1 MSRHGY
7 QDDCDDLWSHI
18 RYRGQVASAI
28 RGMRGQRLLRDM
40 VAALDA
46 MPVKRLVAKVLEEDG
61 EVCALGAVA
70 RHRGVD
76 VSHIDVDYVD
86 DDGDVPFLTAKA
98 LDIAEQLAREVSYEN
113 DELYD
118 ATPEARW
125 QRMRDWAAR
134 QIVASPDE
142 LLEQDEEDGTQP

>member
-7 QDDCDDLWSHI
+7 TDDDYGDHHPWQLI

-28 RGMRGQRLLRDM
+28 RGKRGQRLLRDM

-46 MPVKRLVAKVLEEDG
+46 MPNKRLVAKALEEDG

-76 VSHIDVDYVD
+76 VSHIDMDYVD
-86 DDGDVPFLTAKA
+86 DEGDVPFLTAKA
-98 LDIAEQLAREVSYEN
+98 LDIAEQLASEVAYEN
-113 DELYD
+113 DD
-118 ATPEARW
+118 ACVATPEARW
-125 QRMRDWAAR
+125 QWMRDWAAR
-134 QIVASPDE
+134 QIVVSPDE
-142 LLEQDEEDGTQP
+142 LLDTEKEQP

>member
-7 QDDCDDLWSHI
+7 TDDDYGDHHPWQLI

-28 RGMRGQRLLRDM
+28 RAHRGQRLLRDM

-70 RHRGVD
+70 RYRGVD
-76 VSHIDVDYVD
+76 VSHIDMDEVDAD
-86 DDGDVPFLTAKA
+86 DAMWLTMAA

-113 DELYD
+113 DE
-118 ATPEARW
+118 ARVITPEARW
-125 QRMRDWAAR
+125 QWMRDWAAR
-134 QIVASPDE
+134 QIVVSPDE
-142 LLEQDEEDGTQP
+142 LLDGRGEP